1 MDKSFNQFCT
11 RMWLDY
17 CDETSSF
24 GSITLDKETYITK
37 YNSWL
42 LQKYAKQMEKRNES
56 TE

>member
-1 MDKSFNQFCT
+1 
-11 RMWLDY
+11 MWLDY

-42 LQKYAKQMEKRNES
+42 RKKYVKEQEK
-56 TE
+56 T

>member
-1 MDKSFNQFCT
+1 MDKAFNQFCT

>member
-1 MDKSFNQFCT
+1 MSDTYKSFCI

-24 GSITLDKETYITK
+24 GSITLDKEAYIKK

-42 LQKYAKQMEKRNES
+42 LQKYAKQVEKRNEPIK
-56 TE
+56 